1 MEDIM
6 KLIALLAFAAS
17 LNLMMQPASADEAL
31 AKSKGCMGC
40 HGIDKKIVGP
50 AYKDVAQKYAGQNKV
65 DMLSEKVI
73 KGGGGVW
80 GQMPMPPNAISPEES
95 KKLVE
100 WILSLK

>member
-1 MEDIM
+1 M
-6 KLIALLAFAAS
+6 KLITLLALAAS
-17 LNLMMQPASADEAL
+17 LNLMMQPANADEAL

-50 AYKDVAQKYAGQNKV
+50 AYQDVAKKYAGQNV
-65 DMLSEKVI
+65 LDTLSQKVI

-100 WILSLK
+100 WILGLK